1 MKECCEELRP
11 GVRVLLGPGPS
22 NVHPRVLRA
31 TATPLVG
38 HLDPDFLL
46 IMDDIKELLKYVFQT
61 ANDLTIPISG
71 TGSAG
76 METALCNMIEP
87 DDEVIVCVSG
97 LFGERMCD
105 IVQRCGG
112 ILRRIDA
119 EWGSIIEP
127 EQLREVMKH
136 HRAKLVAIVH
146 AETSTGVLQPL
157 DEISRIAHEHGSLL
171 LVDLVTSVGG
181 HPVDVDRIGIDI
193 CYGAS
198 QKCLSCP
205 PGLAPITLNDRA
217 RDLLHNRRSKVQ
229 SWYLDLTMV
238 ERYWGKDRTYHH
250 TAPITMNYA
259 LREALRLVFEETLE
273 ACFKRHQR
281 NHKALV
287 AGLEAMGLEML
298 VRREHRLWTLNAVR
312 IPSSI
317 SDTRVRGRLLSEFGI
332 EIGAGLGRLKGHIW
346 RIGLM
351 GHSSSRR
358 NVVLFL
364 GALEQILSEE
374 GYHLSPGQ
382 ALAAAGEVY
391 READEDH

>member
-1 MKECCEELRP
+1 MKERYEELRSCT
-11 GVRVLLGPGPS
+11 RVLMGPGPS

-31 TATPLVG
+31 MATPLVG

-46 IMDDIKELLKYVFQT
+46 IMDDIKELQQYVFQT

-76 METALCNMIEP
+76 MEAALCNIIELH
-87 DDEVIVCVSG
+87 DEVIVCVSG

-127 EQLREVMKH
+127 EQLDEVMKY
-136 HRAKLVAIVH
+136 HRAKVVAIVH

-157 DEISRIAHEHGSLL
+157 EEISRIAHEHGSLL
-171 LVDLVTSVGG
+171 LVDVVSSLGG
-181 HPVDVDRIGIDI
+181 HPVDVDRVGIDI

-205 PGLAPITLNDRA
+205 PGLAPITLNDQA
-217 RDLLHNRRSKVQ
+217 RNVLHDRRSKVQ

-259 LREALRLVFEETLE
+259 LREALRLVLEETLE
-273 ACFKRHQR
+273 SRFKRHRR
-281 NHKALV
+281 NHRALV

-312 IPSSI
+312 VPSSV
-317 SDTRVRGRLLSEFGI
+317 SDTRVRGRLLNEFGI

-346 RIGLM
+346 RVGLM

-364 GALEQILSEE
+364 SALEQILLEE
-374 GYHLSPGQ
+374 GYHLSPGL
-382 ALAAAGEVY
+382 ALAAADEVY
-391 READEDH
+391 RGEDEGH